1 MDCTAKNLGNKNNKI
16 IANDSK
22 DCSELQKLLIKEQ
35 NKNKILYEQNKK
47 LVNVFN
53 KLKTALEDVNKKI
66 KDLTNK
72 LSNNTISNN
81 NVIMELQKTP
91 DMN

>member
-1 MDCTAKNLGNKNNKI
+1 MI
-16 IANDSK
+16 H
-22 DCSELQKLLIKEQ
+22 CSELQKLLIEEQ